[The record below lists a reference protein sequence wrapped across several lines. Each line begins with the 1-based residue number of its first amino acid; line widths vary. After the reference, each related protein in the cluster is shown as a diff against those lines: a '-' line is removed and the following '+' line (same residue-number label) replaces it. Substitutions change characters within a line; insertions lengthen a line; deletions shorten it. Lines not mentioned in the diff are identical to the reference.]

1 MTMKRIMMTTQNMQN
16 KSSILPQPISTKQK
30 VSTDYH
36 VIILCLGQF
45 FKLKHCIFVCIS
57 RFLFYLTFLQS
68 TLNLIWGAHPTQ
80 IKAYAQYR
88 TFFSAQNRIF
98 LLSKIVP
105 FLSLGPYVKQS
116 WMLPKGHRPSRV
128 AKSKSLGRHVMTIPS
143 LRRTRGD
150 HP

>member
-1 MTMKRIMMTTQNMQN
+1 MFLLIMTMKRIMMTTQNMQN

-45 FKLKHCIFVCIS
+45 FKLKNCIFVCIS
-57 RFLFYLTFLQS
+57 RFLFYLNILQS

-88 TFFSAQNRIF
+88 TFFWRKSHFSFVQNCTFFVLRP
-98 LLSKIVP
+98 LCKAV
-105 FLSLGPYVKQS
+105 LGVARRAS
-116 WMLPKGHRPSRV
+116 PKS
-128 AKSKSLGRHVMTIPS
+128 GRQVQEPWQTCD
-143 LRRTRGD
+143 D